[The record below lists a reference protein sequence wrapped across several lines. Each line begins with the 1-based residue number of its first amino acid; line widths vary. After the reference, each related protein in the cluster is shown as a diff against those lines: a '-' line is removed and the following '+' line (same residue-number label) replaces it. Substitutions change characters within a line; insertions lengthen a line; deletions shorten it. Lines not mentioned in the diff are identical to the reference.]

1 MIEQKKL
8 FKGEQMEELLR
19 KYFMASGYYVTR
31 GARYRFEGNDIT
43 DVDLFL
49 YMRESSMI
57 RNRINVDIKN
67 KKSPQAFERILW
79 ANGVMKLL
87 QLDSCIVATTEKRPV
102 VHSFGLLHKTVVLDG
117 YFLAKL
123 KPDEDL
129 RLSEDELMDQLSA
142 FTSYN
147 FFKNKDWRFIYEVSK
162 SKLLSELDFSG
173 YNSAIILS
181 RYFIEKI
188 LVDDEKRILALRMLY
203 IVISHS
209 LIIIDFIL
217 KDVVFLDQQSKENRL
232 SEGLKFGNLGREGVD
247 RIIKLA
253 ASISKT
259 QPSSLLASMDNTST
273 DVLKNFFAKNE
284 NSKNTFS
291 LAREFEALGYEV
303 NLQSPHLLSAGP
315 KSVLGVYLDY
325 FNIER
330 KKFFDAFQ

>member
-1 MIEQKKL
+1 MTEQKKL

-19 KYFMASGYYVTR
+19 KYFMDSGYYVSR
-31 GARYRFEGNDIT
+31 GAKYRFDGNDVT

-67 KKSPQAFERILW
+67 KKTPQAFERILW

-87 QLDSCIVATTEKRPV
+87 QFDSCIVATTEKRTA

-117 YFLAKL
+117 FFLAKL
-123 KPDEDL
+123 KPDGET
-129 RLSEDELMDQLSA
+129 RLSEEDLMEQLSK

-147 FFKNKDWRFIYEVSK
+147 FFKNKDWRFIYEASK

-173 YNSAIILS
+173 FNSAIILS

-188 LVDDEKRILALRMLY
+188 LVDEEKRSLALRMLY
-203 IVISHS
+203 IVVSHS

-217 KDVVFLDQQSKENRL
+217 KDVVFLDQVSKENRL

-253 ASISKT
+253 SSISKT
-259 QPSSLLASMDNTST
+259 PATNLLASMDNSST

-284 NSKNTFS
+284 NSKITFS
-291 LAREFEALGYEV
+291 LAKEFESLGYQV
-303 NLQSPHLLSAGP
+303 NLLFPNSTTSGV

-325 FNIER
+325 LNIER
-330 KKFFDAFQ
+330 KRFFDAFI